1 MHEASR
7 LDRGPVW
14 LRVAFDY
21 SAFLILG
28 SVAALA
34 WANLDPST
42 QGRVGSYERFVHAT
56 IPLPVDVEN
65 VLFGPPAHGEDE
77 HAEADGHAA
86 GDAAHDHAAEAHAAA
101 VEPHHGRLTIHFLIN
116 DLLMAFF
123 FAIAAKEVLEAF
135 LQGGDLSNRRKAA
148 TPLLATLG
156 GLIGPAVVYL
166 AIAALAGDFETH
178 WTGWAIPTA
187 TDIAF
192 SYLAAKLIFGGSHPA
207 IAFLL
212 LLAIADDAAG
222 LVIIAVFYPQQPIEP
237 WWFLLSAASCAL
249 AFAFARMRVL
259 NHWWY
264 LALPGALCWWSFVR
278 AGVHPALGLVPI
290 VAFLPHA
297 HTDLGIFAR
306 EELNRRDTLSA
317 FEAFWKTPV
326 ELFLGLFGLA
336 NAGVVLSSFGSGTW
350 MVLLGLLIGKPV
362 GITLFTW
369 LATSFGLQKPA
380 GMTMRHVVVVGMI
393 AAMGFTVALFM
404 SSSAFPGE
412 GAEETILEQ
421 AKMGA
426 LLSFGAGF
434 LAFALARALGIR
446 PLPEKFDSPDAS
458 LADHPSSPG

>member
-1 MHEASR
+1 MHEEHR

-28 SVAALA
+28 TIAALV

-42 QGRVGSYERFVHAT
+42 PERTGSYDRFLHAAV
-56 IPLPVDVEN
+56 PLPGAVED
-65 VLFGPPAHGEDE
+65 LLLGP
-77 HAEADGHAA
+77 AENQHEEEGHSA
-86 GDAAHDHAAEAHAAA
+86 GDGAAE
-101 VEPHHGRLTIHFLIN
+101 EPHHSRLTVHFLIN

-135 LQGGDLSNRRKAA
+135 LPGGDLSSRRKAA

-156 GLIGPAVVYL
+156 GLIGPALVYL
-166 AIAALAGDFETH
+166 AVAYLAGDFGTH
-178 WTGWAIPTA
+178 WSGWAIPTA

-192 SYLAAKLIFGGSHPA
+192 SYLAAKFIFGASHPA

-237 WWFLLSAASCAL
+237 LWFLLSAFACGI
-249 AFAFARMRVL
+249 AFAFARLRL
-259 NHWWY
+259 LSPWWY
-264 LALPGALCWWSFVR
+264 LAIPGALCWWSFVR
-278 AGVHPALGLVPI
+278 AGIHPALGLVPI

-306 EELNRRDTLSA
+306 KELKRRDTLSA
-317 FEAFWKTPV
+317 FEHFWKGPV
-326 ELFLGLFGLA
+326 EIFLGLFGLA

-350 MVLLGLLIGKPV
+350 MVALGLFVGKPI

-369 LATSFGLQKPA
+369 LATQIGLERPA
-380 GMTMRHVVVVGMI
+380 GMTMRHVVVVGTI
-393 AAMGFTVALFM
+393 AAVGFTVALFVAG
-404 SSSAFPGE
+404 SAFDAE
-412 GAEETILEQ
+412 GPEAAILAET
-421 AKMGA
+421 KMGA
-426 LLSFGAGF
+426 LLSFGAAF
-434 LAFALARALGIR
+434 LAFGVARLLGIR
-446 PLPEKFDSPDAS
+446 PNAQAEGASADGPSGEEPSPKD
-458 LADHPSSPG
+458 